1 MDDTDMDAP
10 RQIPTLVVDDSPAFL
25 RAFCSFLQDQP
36 NLKVVATAQDG
47 QEALALAQSLQPE
60 LVLLD
65 LQMSGM
71 NGVEAARQLGAQ
83 CPAICVVMITA
94 LDAPELRQACLKCGA
109 RGFIHKDDVRQELPL
124 LLQRVFGAPEA

>member
-1 MDDTDMDAP
+1 MDDKDMDAP

-47 QEALALAQSLQPE
+47 REALALAKSLQPE
-60 LVLLD
+60 LILLD
-65 LQMSGM
+65 LQMPGMSG
-71 NGVEAARQLGAQ
+71 VDAARQLGAQ
-83 CPAICVVMITA
+83 CPAICVVMVTA

-109 RGFIHKDDVRQELPL
+109 RGFIHKDDVRQELPPL
-124 LLQRVFGAPEA
+124 LRQVFGAPEA

>member
-1 MDDTDMDAP
+1 MDSY

-25 RAFCSFLQDQP
+25 RAFCSFLQEQP
-36 NLKVVATAQDG
+36 NLKVVATARDG
-47 QEALALAQSLQPE
+47 REALTLAHKLQPE

-65 LQMSGM
+65 VQMPGM
-71 NGVEAARQLGAQ
+71 NGVEAARQFGKQ
-83 CPAICVVMITA
+83 CPAICLVVVTA

-109 RGFIHKDDVRQELPL
+109 RGFIHKKDLRQELPP